1 MSLIPSFIRYREVT
15 TALDSDSLFLQ
26 PIDSDIPKKIDLGTF
41 KSIADDLDNN
51 IMYGGNNSIDED
63 VYKLIGGL
71 GTSINSD
78 IYNL

>member
-26 PIDSDIPKKIDLGTF
+26 PIDSDIPKKVSLSNFTTYLG
-41 KSIADDLDNN
+41 DEDNG
-51 IMYGGNNSIDED
+51 ILFGGTSADED
-63 VYKLIGGL
+63 VYKIIGGV
-71 GTSINSD
+71 GASINSD

>member
-26 PIDSDIPKKIDLGTF
+26 PIDSDIPKKVSLSNFTTYLG
-41 KSIADDLDNN
+41 DEDNG
-51 IMYGGNNSIDED
+51 ILFGGTGTDED
-63 VYKLIGGL
+63 VYKIIGGV